1 MTDARIVQLI
11 RENAEHASDD
21 STLLYLVSS
30 LSCSV
35 YYQDPHRSFSRHN
48 MSSESCYIAQCT
60 CAMVCCRG
68 CSEWRLP
75 PVVPVVGTSERR
87 WFADEM
93 ITWYYNVRH
102 VTREVASVTW
112 LSDSSP
118 LLFNIV
124 ITSEVD
130 RTVYVPDEEQRSGAG
145 TSTSEGIAVH

>member
-1 MTDARIVQLI
+1 
-11 RENAEHASDD
+11 
-21 STLLYLVSS
+21 
-30 LSCSV
+30 
-35 YYQDPHRSFSRHN
+35 
-48 MSSESCYIAQCT
+48 
-60 CAMVCCRG
+60 
-68 CSEWRLP
+68 
-75 PVVPVVGTSERR
+75 
-87 WFADEM
+87 M